1 MKDLIQGRSL
11 RLRQFS
17 FATHWKTMLLL
28 LVLCVGFNAN
38 AQNITVS
45 GTVVDGTEEPMIG
58 ATVTVE
64 GTKNAVATDID
75 GNFTLKNVAKNA
87 TLVVSYIGYKTEK
100 VAVNGQTHINITLSE
115 DSEALEEVVV
125 IGYGGTRARRDLT
138 GSVGSV
144 SGAKLAA
151 VPVTSAAVALQGKVA
166 GVQVTTVDGQPGA
179 DINIRVRGATSV
191 TQSNDPLYIVDGFQ
205 VDNINDI
212 PPSDIQSIDIL
223 KDASLTAIY
232 GAKGGNGVVIVT
244 TKSAQEGKTQVSFNA
259 QGSVSHISKKLDLM
273 NAYDFVDYQWDFA
286 TGRSKSSSSAKLFRY
301 NFGNI
306 RDLDLYRSAPT
317 HDWQDEVMGND
328 PFSYSTNVSIGGGND
343 KTRYNISLTQSD
355 DRGIIMGSG
364 VRRTNIH
371 TKLQTKILPNLTL
384 QFNPKVSYRRD
395 EGAGGDNVG
404 TGGIIDVLRYRPT
417 NGIRELGDI
426 FWTPGAADPDQ
437 EALFEYT
444 NPVNDIKTNVRK
456 KHAYTI
462 ANQAALEYKPIN
474 GLTLRTE
481 GNFTFAFS
489 DDNRFWGPLT
499 DTGKKNQTLPV
510 AQVEKKQ
517 TNQYTWTTTASYD
530 WSIKEKN
537 NFYAL
542 VGFELYHKQAKS
554 SNQKNRYFP
563 REITADKAWDNM
575 GLGKAW
581 TSTTELGTADRT
593 TSYFG
598 QLSYNYDHKYLLS
611 ATFRA
616 DGSTMFAPG
625 HQWGYFPSVSGA
637 WVISSEEFMKDLT
650 WLNELKFRVA
660 IGKAGNNR
668 IKADM
673 WRYIYSTNS
682 SGGPNFGES
691 TLNPDGEI
699 YYDTSN
705 YLPNPDIKWETTL
718 TRNFAFDIA
727 LFNNRLRITPEY
739 YWNTTSDLI
748 YEADVL
754 TTLGY
759 GKQYQN
765 IGQVTNRGFEL
776 SISGDILRGKDYVLS
791 ANFNLGANK
800 MKVDKLTGDED
811 YLDLRHGRAH
821 TDAGNNYRLKVGG
834 EVGLIYGYVYDG
846 LYGFDEFTYN
856 SAKQA
861 YDPIP
866 QVFDENGKLVSGTV
880 LMDGM
885 YNPNDQGAQTQPG
898 KPKFKDLNGD
908 GIIDQNDK
916 KVIGRTTPKL
926 QGGFGLN
933 GQWKNFDF
941 TANFTFFLDFDV
953 YNATAYRLSS
963 SMNNKNNFY
972 NVLSK
977 FNKDN
982 RWTYTDTDWRW
993 EHMLGNSQTEWD
1005 NFEGSGVPM
1014 VNPDG
1019 SERKKLWGFERYQ
1032 YVNGNRTEWN
1042 PADVTKEYTISRFV
1056 EDGSF
1061 LRCND
1066 ITVGYSLPANIIS
1079 KAGMSKCRFYA
1090 SVTNPFIITSY
1101 SGYDPEVDVQS
1112 GLTPSYDMNRY
1123 PRSRS
1128 YVFGLNL
1135 TF

>member
-1 MKDLIQGRSL
+1 
-11 RLRQFS
+11 
-17 FATHWKTMLLL
+17 
-28 LVLCVGFNAN
+28 
-38 AQNITVS
+38 
-45 GTVVDGTEEPMIG
+45 
-58 ATVTVE
+58 
-64 GTKNAVATDID
+64 
-75 GNFTLKNVAKNA
+75 
-87 TLVVSYIGYKTEK
+87 
-100 VAVNGQTHINITLSE
+100 
-115 DSEALEEVVV
+115 
-125 IGYGGTRARRDLT
+125 
-138 GSVGSV
+138 
-144 SGAKLAA
+144 
-151 VPVTSAAVALQGKVA
+151 
-166 GVQVTTVDGQPGA
+166 
-179 DINIRVRGATSV
+179 
-191 TQSNDPLYIVDGFQ
+191 
-205 VDNINDI
+205 
-212 PPSDIQSIDIL
+212 
-223 KDASLTAIY
+223 
-232 GAKGGNGVVIVT
+232 
-244 TKSAQEGKTQVSFNA
+244 
-259 QGSVSHISKKLDLM
+259 
-273 NAYDFVDYQWDFA
+273 
-286 TGRSKSSSSAKLFRY
+286 
-301 NFGNI
+301 
-306 RDLDLYRSAPT
+306 
-317 HDWQDEVMGND
+317 MGND

-885 YNPNDQGAQTQPG
+885 YDPNDQGARTQPG

>member
-1 MKDLIQGRSL
+1 MKDLITGRSQWL
-11 RLRQFS
+11 RRFS
-17 FATHWKTMLLL
+17 LATHWKTMLLL
-28 LVLCVGFNAN
+28 MVLCAGLPVS

-45 GTVVDGTEEPMIG
+45 GVVEDSTGEPMIG
-58 ATVTVE
+58 ATVLVDGSKE
-64 GTKNAVATDID
+64 GAATDID
-75 GNFTLKNVAKNA
+75 GNFTLKNISPKA
-87 TLVVSYIGYKTEK
+87 TLKVSYVGYKTEE
-100 VAVNGQTHINITLSE
+100 VAVNGQTNLRIVLVE

-144 SGAKLAA
+144 SGVKLAA

-205 VDNINDI
+205 VENINDI
-212 PPSDIQSIDIL
+212 PPSDIQSIDVL

-244 TKSAQEGKTQVSFNA
+244 TKSAQEGKTQVSLNL

-273 NAYDFVDYQWDFA
+273 DPYDFVNYQWDFA
-286 TGRSKSSSSAKLFRY
+286 TGRSKSSPAAKLFRF

-306 RDLDLYRSAPT
+306 RDVDLYRYAPH
-317 HDWQDEVMGND
+317 HDWQDEVMGNN
-328 PFSYSTNVSIGGGND
+328 PFSYSTNLSIGGGND
-343 KTRYNISLTQSD
+343 NTRYNISFTQSED
-355 DRGIIMGSG
+355 KGIIMGSG

-384 QFNPKVSYRRD
+384 QYNPKVSYRRD

-417 NGIRELGDI
+417 NGIRELGGI
-426 FWTPGAADPDQ
+426 TWTPGAEDPDQ
-437 EALFEYT
+437 EQLFQYT
-444 NPVNDIKTNVRK
+444 NPVNDIRSNTRK
-456 KHAYTI
+456 KHSYSV
-462 ANQAALEYKPIN
+462 ANQASLEYKPIT

-481 GNFTFAFS
+481 GNYTFSFS

-499 DTGKKNQTLPV
+499 STGKSNNSLPV
-510 AQVEKKQ
+510 AQIQKSQ

-537 NFYAL
+537 NFFAL
-542 VGFELYHKQAKS
+542 VGFELYHKQGQS
-554 SNQKNRYFP
+554 TTQRNRYFP
-563 REITADKAWDNM
+563 REITADKAISNM
-575 GLGKAW
+575 GLGQPY
-581 TSTTELGTADRT
+581 TSTSTLGTADRT

-598 QLSYNYDHKYLLS
+598 QLNYNFDHKYLLS

-616 DGSTMFAPG
+616 DGSTMFAKG

-637 WVISSEEFMKDLT
+637 WVMSQENWMKDLT
-650 WLNELKFRVA
+650 WLDEFKIRAA

-673 WRYIYSTNS
+673 WRYLYTSNST
-682 SGGPNFGES
+682 GGPGFGEV
-691 TLNPDGEI
+691 TPDGELW
-699 YYDTSN
+699 YDFDK

-718 TRNFAFDIA
+718 TRNFAIDLSF
-727 LFNNRLRITPEY
+727 FSGRLRITPEY

-759 GKQYQN
+759 QKQFQN

-776 SISGDILRGKDYVLS
+776 AVNGDILRGKDYALS
-791 ANFNLGANK
+791 ASFNLGANK
-800 MKVDKLTGDED
+800 MKVDKLTGDES
-811 YLDLRHGRAH
+811 YIELRHSRANSS
-821 TDAGNNYRLKVGG
+821 AGNNYRLEVGG

-856 SAKQA
+856 TGTGVF
-861 YDPIP
+861 DPIP
-866 QVFDENGKLVSGTV
+866 QEFDENGKLISGTI
-880 LMDGM
+880 LMDNM
-885 YNPNDQGAQTQPG
+885 YNSNDQGTQTQPG
-898 KPKFKDLNGD
+898 KPKFRDLNGD
-908 GIIDQNDK
+908 GVIDENDK
-916 KVIGRTTPKL
+916 TIIGRTTPKL

-933 GQWKNFDF
+933 GQWKGFDF
-941 TANFTFFLDFDV
+941 TANFTFFCDFDV
-953 YNATAYRLSS
+953 YNATGYVLSS
-963 SMNNKNNFY
+963 STNNKNNFY
-972 NVLSK
+972 NVLSS
-977 FNKDN
+977 FNNDN
-982 RWTYTDTDWRW
+982 RWMYTNGV
-993 EHMLGNSQTEWD
+993 EHMYGNPQMFWP
-1005 NFEGSGVPM
+1005 NFEGSGFEGAELKGYEM
-1014 VNPDG
+1014 FQIVNAG
-1019 SERKKLWGFERYQ
+1019 
-1032 YVNGNRTEWN
+1032 RTEWN
-1042 PADVTKEYTISRFV
+1042 PSDVNKEFTISKFV

-1061 LRCND
+1061 LRCTD
-1066 ITVGYSLPANIIS
+1066 ITVGYTLPAKIYK

-1128 YVFGLNL
+1128 YVFGLNVA
-1135 TF
+1135 F